1 MDKFIRY
8 KLADAEFVAGEDEL
22 CFKAV
27 LEDFKKA
34 EYINILTF
42 NISGRNNLLLEE
54 LKKVGA
60 KDIPIRIISNIPG
73 RWESYYSTNETYR
86 RNARNK
92 IQLYLRKLC
101 PENIGRLSEVFFKF
115 NNHGKIVMTNNIIY
129 WGSANYSDESKRN
142 FECGTISKDK
152 KFIAFINEQV
162 IPAVIENSV
171 SYYEHEYEQCL
182 MCLYSAISFIHMM
195 FDEIEMASYESDSDY
210 YTNFEEKKFFSRHQN
225 NISWQMLE
233 ELMETISEFEPLMG
247 KLENDLI
254 DGERNHDELGLSEIV
269 ESYGNTIPELNERI
283 HLLCHDIEE
292 LAKFDED
299 DYASTLLSDKYRN
312 VAYDEMLDHYALLAF
327 EEAREH
333 KEELIE
339 NSEEYI
345 IELLNVLKNYE
356 ENMFKF
362 IDEIM
367 KLAKE
372 NEAIDNT

>member
-8 KLADAEFVAGEDEL
+8 KLTDAEFVAGEDEL

-54 LKKVGA
+54 LQKVGA
-60 KDIPIRIISNIPG
+60 KDIPIRIVSNIPG

-115 NNHGKIVMTNNIIY
+115 NNHGKIIMTNNIIY

-162 IPAVIENSV
+162 IPAIIENSV

-195 FDEIEMASYESDSDY
+195 FDEIEMASYESDQDY
-210 YTNFEEKKFFSRHQN
+210 YTHFEEEKFFSRHQN
-225 NISWQMLE
+225 NISWKMLE
-233 ELMETISEFEPLMG
+233 ELMETISEFEPLMD

-254 DGERNHDELGLSEIV
+254 DSERNYDELELKEIV
-269 ESYGNTIPELNERI
+269 ECYGSTIPVLNERI
-283 HLLCHDIEE
+283 NLLCHKIEE

-299 DYASTLLSDKYRN
+299 EYASTLLSDKYGN
-312 VAYDEMLDHYALLAF
+312 VAYDEMLDHYAQLAF

-333 KEELIE
+333 KQGLIE
-339 NSEEYI
+339 NSEEHI
-345 IELLNVLKNYE
+345 VELLNVLKNYE
-356 ENMFKF
+356 ENMFNF